1 MDEYRNNTAEEIGWD
16 DEISN
21 DTSYILLEE
30 GDYNF
35 RVTAFE
41 RGRFP
46 GSAKLP
52 PCNKAILT
60 LEVRTSE
67 GTASVKYDL
76 IMCKAMEWK
85 LCEFF
90 CAIGQRKKGEALR
103 PRWNE
108 VVGSQGRAR
117 FKPRT
122 YTKKDG
128 GEGKSNDV
136 EKFYD
141 YDPTQHQLSGQQ
153 QAVWTPDNT
162 PSRTPW
168 DAGKF

>member
-1 MDEYRNNTAEEIGWD
+1 M
-16 DEISN
+16 
-21 DTSYILLEE
+21 
-30 GDYNF
+30 
-35 RVTAFE
+35 
-41 RGRFP
+41 
-46 GSAKLP
+46 
-52 PCNKAILT
+52 
-60 LEVRTSE
+60 
-67 GTASVKYDL
+67 
-76 IMCKAMEWK
+76 
-85 LCEFF
+85 
-90 CAIGQRKKGEALR
+90 
-103 PRWNE
+103 
-108 VVGSQGRAR
+108 GSQGRAR